1 MGLASMKNFTA
12 VAVTACLA
20 LASVAGAGTI
30 NLNMEGLD
38 LMYDGPAN
46 VIRDLSSLGTPAGG
60 NLDVDESDR
69 LDAATFTF
77 DDTVVEQYTESNLIY
92 ADILVENLPSMITA
106 PDINSIP
113 DPGPV
118 TFVLG
123 DNEGGF
129 GFDWFNVVDD
139 VVESSLELN
148 FDQVVVTLMDT
159 GAGDPII
166 TISASTTDWTSFN
179 LPGLLAFDP
188 GTLLRFS
195 YTAQNTSAAPNNA
208 EAYDVVFGMKGVATI
223 SGEGTNVP
231 EPTAAYLL
239 LVGMGS
245 AVAIARYRLG

>member
-1 MGLASMKNFTA
+1 MKNCTSLA
-12 VAVTACLA
+12 VVACLA
-20 LASVAGAGTI
+20 FATVAGAGTI

-46 VIRDLSSLGTPAGG
+46 VVRDLSSLGTPAGG
-60 NLDVDESDR
+60 NLDPDESDR

-77 DDTVVEQYTESNLIY
+77 DDMVVEQYTASDMIF
-92 ADILVENLPSMITA
+92 ADILVENLPGMITA

-123 DNEGGF
+123 DNQGGF
-129 GFDWFNVVDD
+129 GFDWFHVVDGS
-139 VVESSLELN
+139 VESSLELN

-166 TISASTTDWTSFN
+166 TISASTTNWTSFN

-195 YTAQNTSAAPNNA
+195 YTAQNTAAAPNDA

-223 SGEGTNVP
+223 SGEGTNIP
-231 EPTAAYLL
+231 EPSAAYLML
-239 LVGMGS
+239 LGMGA